1 MSRKCQI
8 TGKGPLVGNNV
19 SHAHNRTKRRQL
31 PNLQKKRI
39 YVPELKRFITV
50 RVSARAIKTI
60 NKNGAY
66 RTLLKA
72 GLISA
77 PRPKKKA
84 AAPAAA

>member
-1 MSRKCQI
+1 MSRKCEI

-60 NKNGAY
+60 NKNGAFV
-66 RTLLKA
+66 TLQKA
-72 GLISA
+72 GII
-77 PRPKKKA
+77 
-84 AAPAAA
+84 

>member
-1 MSRKCQI
+1 MARKCQI

-60 NKNGAY
+60 NKNGAFV
-66 RTLLKA
+66 TLQKA
-72 GLISA
+72 GLI
-77 PRPKKKA
+77 
-84 AAPAAA
+84 

>member
-1 MSRKCQI
+1 MSRKCEI

-50 RVSARAIKTI
+50 RISARAIKTI
-60 NKNGAY
+60 NKNGAFV
-66 RTLLKA
+66 TLQKA
-72 GLISA
+72 GII
-77 PRPKKKA
+77 
-84 AAPAAA
+84 

>member
-39 YVPELKRFITV
+39 YVPELKRFITL
-50 RVSARAIKTI
+50 RISARAIKTI
-60 NKNGAY
+60 NKNGAKV
-66 RTLLKA
+66 TLQKA
-72 GLISA
+72 GLL
-77 PRPKKKA
+77 
-84 AAPAAA
+84 

>member
-39 YVPELKRFITV
+39 YVPELKRFITL
-50 RVSARAIKTI
+50 RISARGIKTI
-60 NKNGAY
+60 NKNGAFV
-66 RTLLKA
+66 TLQKA
-72 GLISA
+72 GLI
-77 PRPKKKA
+77 
-84 AAPAAA
+84 